1 MGCRRVGGGAG
12 LWETGL
18 EGMVLP
24 NTTTQGRGGRTGLQ
38 GEGRG
43 GGSGEQALER
53 TNEDTTIIDALRM
66 SHPGGGA

>member
-1 MGCRRVGGGAG
+1 M
-12 LWETGL
+12 
-18 EGMVLP
+18 LP

-43 GGSGEQALER
+43 GGGGSGEQALER
-53 TNEDTTIIDALRM
+53 TNEDSTIIDALRM